1 MTDTEL
7 LESIRKMDKANL
19 TPAEAAQVMHC
30 SPDLIRVAA
39 RQKPELL
46 HFPVSVVGNRTKI
59 PRIPF
64 LRAYGVDV

>member
-1 MTDTEL
+1 MTDADL

-46 HFPVSVVGNRTKI
+46 HFPVSVIGNRTKI

-64 LRAYGVDV
+64 LRSYGVDV

>member
-1 MTDTEL
+1 MTDAEL
-7 LESIRKMDKANL
+7 LEEIKGLDKANL

-64 LRAYGVDV
+64 LRAYGVDI

>member
-1 MTDTEL
+1 MTDAEL
-7 LESIRKMDKANL
+7 LEEIKGLDKANL
-19 TPAEAAQVMHC
+19 TPAEAAQGMHC